1 MIKKKKKRK
10 IKSVRV
16 ELSTILVVFV
26 HYIDHLNMNLRPIV
40 RTSLKWIRDAKNGMV
55 LSDSR
60 WVESIDVEIE
70 FSFEIR

>member
-1 MIKKKKKRK
+1 MIKKMKKKK

-40 RTSLKWIRDAKNGMV
+40 RTSLK
-55 LSDSR
+55 
-60 WVESIDVEIE
+60 
-70 FSFEIR
+70 